1 MRSRVKSAERCRE
14 RTPGAVGALGRGC
27 YPWTP
32 RHLPESLPPK
42 PGHLRPEPPKRGRR
56 VHFRSPQP
64 RLFPCQLSFLSLSVR
79 NFHFLLLQASP
90 RRTGRGP
97 QGTEQLASPPP
108 SATLT
113 CSLPVASGS
122 CPRHTL
128 PSTPRLLLLS
138 HGAQASL
145 CLPLPALPAC
155 SPLSRA
161 PALCPPLPNT
171 LDFGTVG

>member
-1 MRSRVKSAERCRE
+1 MPRAGSGPWEPCVLAVTPGLPGTCQSPFLQSRVTQGLSPQKE
-14 RTPGAVGALGRGC
+14 GGG
-27 YPWTP
+27 
-32 RHLPESLPPK
+32 SL
-42 PGHLRPEPPKRGRR
+42 
-56 VHFRSPQP
+56 FRSPQP

-113 CSLPVASGS
+113 HSLPVASGS

-128 PSTPRLLLLS
+128 PSTPHLLLPS

-145 CLPLPALPAC
+145 CLPLPTLPAC
-155 SPLSRA
+155 SPLGRA